1 MIEKLNEKIDS
12 IDYFGGEESPQY
24 KSIAFPQ
31 NESLYDVL
39 MVESI
44 MKEFES
50 ICGYI
55 SDNKFHYYELK
66 PASYS
71 LDFSKEEVVVFVW
84 NAELKDI
91 IHQHS
96 LFNFLSSVCK
106 KVWFINHEGY
116 VNFTKT
122 AATYHICSHINAI
135 FEDFSFYRIF
145 IDTVIMNKS
154 EETLF
159 DLLDIINVY
168 NDSFHENANKDW
180 KNNYEDILM
189 KEFMLTVTK
198 GVC

>member
-1 MIEKLNEKIDS
+1 MIEKLNENIDS
-12 IDYFGGEESPQY
+12 IDYFGGAVSPQY
-24 KSIAFPQ
+24 KSIAYPQ

-44 MKEFES
+44 MKEFDCV
-50 ICGYI
+50 CGHI
-55 SDNKFHYYELK
+55 SDNKFHYYDLK
-66 PASYS
+66 PAGYS

-91 IHQHS
+91 IHQHAI
-96 LFNFLSSVCK
+96 FNFLSSGCK
-106 KVWFINHEGY
+106 KVWFINREGY

-122 AATYHICSHINAI
+122 AATYHLCSHINNI

-145 IDTVIMNKS
+145 IDTVMMNKS

-159 DLLDIINVY
+159 DLLDIMNVY
-168 NDSFHENANKDW
+168 YDSSPGNANKDW

-189 KEFMLTVTK
+189 KEFKLTVTK